1 MNKRLPFYD
10 SETYVNLENPFN
22 QVSHGSDKKR
32 RGIGTD
38 FSILAYMTTA
48 TVEIKNNIALDLLQY
63 LESIGMLRMLNTKP
77 VVAGQKLSEKFSGS
91 LSKESVSEMQKELNG
106 MRNEWERDTF

>member
-1 MNKRLPFYD
+1 
-10 SETYVNLENPFN
+10 
-22 QVSHGSDKKR
+22 
-32 RGIGTD
+32 
-38 FSILAYMTTA
+38 MTTA

-77 VVAGQKLSEKFSGS
+77 TIAGQKLSEKFAGS
-91 LSKESVSEMQKELNG
+91 ISKESVNKMQKELSN